1 MRKTKTIYLIIG
13 STLLLLVLIVF
24 IFLLVQAFNSKD
36 IPSTATIDQT
46 EPRYTN
52 EYKVTEPETV
62 TLSTETPT
70 ENVLIVDKI
79 IKVKGLYVDKS
90 GNVYDSDKNKYSK
103 SDGYIAIVF
112 EGEVYKISVK
122 YIEKVNLKA
131 KEEEKTKATQR
142 SDKKEDKKQ
151 SVSQSNN
158 SQSNSGNVS
167 VSQSPNVSSKPN
179 QKPQTQ
185 NSNVR
190 LSTTS
195 LTVPLGTSF
204 WLTLQNAGSDV
215 NWSSDANALS
225 FNGNVG
231 NQANFTAIRKGA
243 TTIVAH
249 HSGKSYCCTITVV

>member
-13 STLLLLVLIVF
+13 CTLLSLVLIIF
-24 IFLLVQAFNSKD
+24 SFLLVQAFDSKD
-36 IPSTATIDQT
+36 ISETVTIDQT

-52 EYKVTEPETV
+52 EYKVTEPETI
-62 TLSTETPT
+62 TPSTEEPT
-70 ENVLIVDKI
+70 ANISIIDKI

-103 SDGYIAIVF
+103 SDGYIAIVS

-122 YIEKVNLKA
+122 YIEMVNLKT
-131 KEEEKTKATQR
+131 KEEEKTKATER
-142 SDKKEDKKQ
+142 SDKKEDEKQ
-151 SVSQSNN
+151 SISQSNN

-167 VSQSPNVSSKPN
+167 VSQSPNVSSKPS

-195 LTVPLGTSF
+195 LTVPQRTTF
-204 WLTLQNAGSDV
+204 CLTLQNASSNV
-215 NWSSDANALS
+215 KWSADANALS
-225 FNGNVG
+225 FNGSVG
-231 NQANFTAIRKGA
+231 NQASFTAIKKGS
-243 TTIVAH
+243 TSVVVN
-249 HSGKSYCCTITVV
+249 HSGKSYYCTITVV